1 MPRFSTRI
9 RTTRSAGDAF
19 AYLADLENF
28 ADWDP
33 GTKSSKQTKG
43 KGPGPGAEYELVSG
57 GAKLTYTVIAYDPPA
72 RLRAR
77 GASKVVTSSDTI
89 SITPDGDGSVVTY
102 EAELNGNGVFK
113 VANPIFSLMFK
124 KLGEGAAKGLC
135 EKLPG
140 TRLS

>member
-9 RTTRSAGDAF
+9 RTTRSREDVF
-19 AYLADLENF
+19 AYLSDLENF

-43 KGPGPGAEYELVSG
+43 RGPGSGAEYELASG
-57 GAKLTYTVIAYDPPA
+57 GATLTYTVIAYDPPA
-72 RLRAR
+72 RMQAR
-77 GASKVVTSSDTI
+77 GRSKVVTAVDTF
-89 SITPDGDGSVVTY
+89 SITRDGDGSVVTY
-102 EAELNGNGVFK
+102 EAELTGNGVFR

-124 KLGEGAAKGLC
+124 KLGEDAAKGLC
-135 EKLPG
+135 QKLPG